1 MFAGC
6 KPLQMW
12 LWSRHGTRYPRNQL
26 PNENELEEMYRF
38 LPALRDQVI
47 VNHQSGQGEISTNK
61 FETT

>member
-1 MFAGC
+1 
-6 KPLQMW
+6 MW
-12 LWSRHGTRYPRNQL
+12 LWSRHGTRYPRNDV
-26 PNENELEEMYRF
+26 PDEPELEEMYRF